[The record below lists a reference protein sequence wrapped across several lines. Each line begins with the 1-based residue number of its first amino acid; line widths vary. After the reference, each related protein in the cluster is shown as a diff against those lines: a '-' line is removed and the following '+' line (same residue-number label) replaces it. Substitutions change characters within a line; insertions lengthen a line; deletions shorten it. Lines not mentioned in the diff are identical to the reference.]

1 MARSAAGAETV
12 VSLGSQVVMPR
23 GPADWQSAGLSDSV
37 TAGWAPDGGEHL
49 QRLPVQ
55 HTWLR
60 RASADG
66 LAVNPTPT
74 RDPLP
79 TDLGVIGDHQSGH
92 DFTVILTAAGVFAV
106 FAFSCTFFL
115 HSLQVVARCVRN
127 ARITVWRDG

>member
-1 MARSAAGAETV
+1 
-12 VSLGSQVVMPR
+12 MPR
-23 GPADWQSAGLSDSV
+23 GPADWQLTGLSDSV
-37 TAGWAPDGGEHL
+37 TAGRAPDGGEHL

-55 HTWLR
+55 LTWLR

-92 DFTVILTAAGVFAV
+92 DFTVSLFLSEVSAEFAI
-106 FAFSCTFFL
+106 SCTLFL
-115 HSLQVVARCVRN
+115 RGSQVVARCVRD